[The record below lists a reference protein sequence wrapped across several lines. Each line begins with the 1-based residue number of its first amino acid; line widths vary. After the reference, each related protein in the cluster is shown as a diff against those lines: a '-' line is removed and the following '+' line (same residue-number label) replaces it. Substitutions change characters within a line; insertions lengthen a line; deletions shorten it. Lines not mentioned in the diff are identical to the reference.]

1 MKSLKKPNKTE
12 IKDILDLG
20 TVDVIERAHLEKAL
34 VSGKELRVKFGIDPT
49 SRDLHL
55 GHAVVLRKL
64 KQFQD
69 LGHNI
74 VLIIGD
80 FTGMIGDP
88 TGKSKT
94 RSQLT
99 AEQVHEN
106 MEGYLA
112 QAFKIIDIT
121 RTEVHH
127 NSEWLSELK
136 GGELFNL
143 LSKVSVSQVLERDVF
158 VKRIKEEKPIFVHEL
173 LYPIMQAYD
182 SVRVE
187 ADLELGG
194 TDQTFNILMGRT
206 LMEKFGMAPQDIL
219 TVPLLEGTDGKE
231 KMSKS
236 LGNYIGIT
244 DAPNDMFGKIM
255 SIPDSLIVKYFTL
268 CTNISGDEIKNIET
282 ELKSDGFNPRDA
294 KARLAREI
302 VKNYHNEKFAL
313 SAEEEFNRVHKHK
326 EMPNLIDLIRIKE
339 REIDIVNL
347 LVVLKLAPSKSQAR
361 SLVIQ
366 GGVKV
371 DGRKVTDPKEVLKI
385 TNQAITIQVGKLN
398 FISVSN

>member
-12 IKDILDLG
+12 IKDILERG
-20 TVDVIERAHLEKAL
+20 AVDVIERAHLEKAL
-34 VSGKELRVKFGIDPT
+34 ACGEELGIKLGIDRT
-49 SRDLHL
+49 SRDLDL

-64 KQFQD
+64 RQFQE
-69 LGHNI
+69 LGHKI

-112 QAFKIIDIT
+112 QAFKIIDMAK
-121 RTEVHH
+121 TEVHH

-136 GGELFNL
+136 GGELFGL

-206 LMEKFGMAPQDIL
+206 LMERFGMAPQDVL

-236 LGNYIGIT
+236 LHNYIGIT

-268 CTNISGDEIKNIET
+268 CTNISGDEIKDIET
-282 ELKSDGFNPRDA
+282 KLKSDGFNPRDV
-294 KARLAREI
+294 KARLAKEI
-302 VKNYHNEKFAL
+302 VKIYHSEKDAL
-313 SAEEEFNRVHKHK
+313 SAEEEFNRVFKSK
-326 EMPNLIDLIRIKE
+326 ELPEEISEVKIKE
-339 REIDIVNL
+339 KTIDIVSL
-347 LVVLKLAPSKSQAR
+347 LVALKLAPSKSQAH

-366 GGVKV
+366 GGVKFG
-371 DGRKVTDPKEVLKI
+371 GRKITDPKEALQI
-385 TNQAITIQVGKLN
+385 TKEGAVVQVGKRN
-398 FISVSN
+398 FVRVSN

>member
-12 IKDILDLG
+12 IKEILERG
-20 TVDVIERAHLEKAL
+20 AVDVIERAHLEEAL
-34 VSGKELRVKFGIDPT
+34 VSGKELRIKFGIDPT

-69 LGHNI
+69 FGHKI

-112 QAFKIIDIT
+112 QAFKIIDMT
-121 RTEVHH
+121 KTEVRH

-136 GGELFNL
+136 GEKLFKL
-143 LSKVSVSQVLERDVF
+143 LSMVSVNQVLERDVF
-158 VKRIKEEKPIFVHEL
+158 AKRIKEEKPIFVHEL

-182 SVRVE
+182 SVVIE

-206 LMEKFGMAPQDIL
+206 LMEKFGMAPQDVL

-255 SIPDSLIVKYFTL
+255 SIPDSLIVKYFLL
-268 CTNISGDEIKNIET
+268 CTNVGGDEVKDIET
-282 ELKSDGFNPRDA
+282 KLKSDEFNPRDA
-294 KARLAREI
+294 KAKLAREI
-302 VKNYHNEKFAL
+302 VKIYHSEKEAL
-313 SAEEEFNRVHKHK
+313 SAEEEFNRVFKSK
-326 EMPNLIDLIRIKE
+326 ELPEEISEVKIKE
-339 REIDIVNL
+339 KAIDIVSL
-347 LVVLKLAPSKSQAR
+347 LVVLKLAPSKARAR

-371 DGRKVTDPKEVLKI
+371 AGKKVTDPKEVLQI
-385 TNQAITIQVGKLN
+385 TEDGMVVQAGKRN
-398 FISVSN
+398 FVRVSN

>member
-12 IKDILDLG
+12 IKKILERG
-20 TVDVIERAHLEKAL
+20 AVDVIERAHLEKVL
-34 VSGKELRVKFGIDPT
+34 DSDKELRIKFGIDPT

-69 LGHNI
+69 LGHKI

-121 RTEVHH
+121 KTEVRH

-136 GGELFNL
+136 GEKLFKL
-143 LSKVSVSQVLERDVF
+143 LSMVSVSQVLERDVF

-182 SVRVE
+182 SVVIE

-206 LMEKFGMAPQDIL
+206 LMERFGMTAQDVL

-236 LGNYIGIT
+236 LHNYVGIT

-255 SIPDSLIVKYFTL
+255 SVPDSLIIKYFML
-268 CTNISGDEIKNIET
+268 CTDVGEAEIKDIESK
-282 ELKSDGFNPRDA
+282 LKSDESNPRDM

-302 VKNYHNEKFAL
+302 VKIYHGEKEAL
-313 SAEEEFNRVHKHK
+313 SAEEEFNRVFKSK
-326 EMPNLIDLIRIKE
+326 ELPEEISEVKIKE
-339 REIDIVNL
+339 KQINIVSL
-347 LVVLKLAPSKSQAR
+347 LVVLKLTPSKARAR

-371 DGRKVTDPKEVLKI
+371 AGKKIIDPKEVLQI
-385 TNQAITIQVGKLN
+385 TKEGVVVQVGKRN
-398 FISVSN
+398 FVRVSN